1 MQASMAARQA
11 AAAAAA
17 ARLEWV
23 EQRRSEMEAIGDRV
37 EADLATHV
45 QVQHASGLITN
56 GGLPV
61 GTLHADYGHIDGI
74 RDAPP
79 PLPPSETP
87 DKLEP
92 CLNSAMHSSSSWN
105 WNVPIPGAGRPPQL
119 GSSSTQGE
127 TEPRQTVA
135 RQQAGHEYAL
145 ADMWD
150 DAHSRVRMT
159 TRKDRIG

>member
-1 MQASMAARQA
+1 MNPAMQASMAARQA

-79 PLPPSETP
+79 PLPWHPLTR
-87 DKLEP
+87 
-92 CLNSAMHSSSSWN
+92 CCCSSWR
-105 WNVPIPGAGRPPQL
+105 WRPAAAAAAAVAAGGVP
-119 GSSSTQGE
+119 GE
-127 TEPRQTVA
+127 GCAAP
-135 RQQAGHEYAL
+135 
-145 ADMWD
+145 
-150 DAHSRVRMT
+150 
-159 TRKDRIG
+159 